1 MRKSLEDFFNKL
13 AGKDILQEMKDEEQ
27 AKKDTELKK
36 LAEEKEKQEQLEAL
50 AIKEKEKQKLS
61 ESEKLFALEQLF
73 GLPKFDEVAKK
84 EVNKVLPSTAEAEL
98 QESLKV
104 LSSSVE
110 EYQRQKVSELD
121 ITETDYKKFL
131 QSKKPVSED
140 LLVQQIDKFLND
152 TYFPPKEEVYPEVES
167 VTEKIKTL
175 MNHKP
180 IKPGLV
186 EDVKAFTGLGVTEQ
200 TKQVL
205 QQNIKSDVGESIEP
219 TENFVSRED
228 IAKTLTQK
236 AKSLKEQLDGGSISI
251 EELTKEFTRFK
262 QLTSLQLQSLGGGGA
277 GDLADL
283 GDVDT
288 SAQADG
294 FALKYNASTGKYDFG
309 EVASDLSAVDQ
320 NILPD
325 ANATRDIGSTT
336 KQWNNGYFKNV
347 YVSGSTLEVSND
359 AVLKGDIQLGV
370 NTGDST
376 EDTITVNGRFV
387 SSLEPLTTETVNLG
401 SQNKRWK
408 ELFLSGST
416 IDLGGSQISGD
427 GTGTITIAS
436 SGVVLPTGS
445 KVGSETIAKSDAS
458 GVATRDVPLFTA
470 SGGLS
475 TAATTFTMAAT
486 SGKGANVFT
495 SFKKSDGTTAGR
507 VELFSF

>member
-1 MRKSLEDFFNKL
+1 MTNSLEDFFNKL

-27 AKKDTELKK
+27 AKKDAELKK

-73 GLPKFDEVAKK
+73 GLPKFNEVAKK
-84 EVNKVLPSTAEAEL
+84 EVDKVLPSTAEAEL
-98 QESLKV
+98 EETLKV
-104 LSSSVE
+104 LSTSVE
-110 EYQRQKVSELD
+110 EYQKQKVSELD
-121 ITETDYKKFL
+121 IDETDYKKYL

-152 TYFPPKEEVYPEVES
+152 TYFPPKEEVKPVEEVIDAKYLHKKENVYEPLEPSLVDDVKSFIES
-167 VTEKIKTL
+167 KSEPQPYMK
-175 MNHKP
+175 MNVGDP
-180 IKPGLV
+180 IKP
-186 EDVKAFTGLGVTEQ
+186 
-200 TKQVL
+200 
-205 QQNIKSDVGESIEP
+205 
-219 TENFVSRED
+219 TENYVSRED
-228 IAKTLTQK
+228 ILKTLTKK

-277 GDLADL
+277 GDLKDL

-294 FALKYNASTGKYDFG
+294 FALKYNATTGKYDFG

-325 ANATRDIGSTT
+325 ANATRDIGSTS

-359 AVLKGDIQLGV
+359 AVLKGDIKLGENV
-370 NTGDST
+370 GDST
-376 EDTITVNGRFV
+376 EDTINVQGRFI
-387 SSLEPLTTETVNLG
+387 SSLEPLTTEVYNLG

-408 ELFLSGST
+408 ELFLSGNT

-427 GTGTITIAS
+427 GTGVITIAS
-436 SGVVLPTGS
+436 TGVVLPTGS
-445 KVGSETIAKSDAS
+445 KVGTKSIAKSDAS

-475 TAATTFTMAAT
+475 TAAATFTMAAT

-495 SFKKSDGTTAGR
+495 SFKKADGSTAGR